1 MNIRQFGQLC
11 KAIAGGQ
18 DATALWHGAGSE
30 GAAMVQMARD
40 QRVLPLLAVAIGQN
54 RRQGGVVPSV
64 QTPLQHVTK
73 NLRIKGQLLEI
84 DRCLQGSDCGAI
96 LIKGAVR
103 LFDGVYPNIGMR
115 HLADIDILVPDQKF
129 GLALVKMGYRP
140 ADANCQ
146 DTYDAT
152 GRPVL
157 PHGAHHLTPVIR
169 LDDPVTIEPH
179 LLATAA
185 RYRKLLPTDLTST
198 AVVVP
203 GCKNLRQLSGKN
215 DLIVNLIHT
224 LLHDRDTLDGG
235 LLLRGLVECE
245 LMFARLAAEDQ
256 AAVARHFAD
265 CGAAKLWT
273 AWRALS
279 DWLFGGDD
287 KALWR
292 SVSGYLLISEFR
304 LRARG
309 YRMVFVISVLHRIK
323 ALAQVRYWTSGTVV
337 GHARRYGQLG
347 FWARISDRFRRA
359 YKG

>member
-1 MNIRQFGQLC
+1 M
-11 KAIAGGQ
+11 
-18 DATALWHGAGSE
+18 
-30 GAAMVQMARD
+30 
-40 QRVLPLLAVAIGQN
+40 
-54 RRQGGVVPSV
+54 
-64 QTPLQHVTK
+64 
-73 NLRIKGQLLEI
+73 
-84 DRCLQGSDCGAI
+84 
-96 LIKGAVR
+96 R

-115 HLADIDILVPDQKF
+115 HLADIDILVPDQQF
-129 GLALVKMGYRP
+129 GLAMAKMGYRP

-146 DTYDAT
+146 DTYDAM

-157 PHGAHHLTPVIR
+157 PHGAHHLTPVNR
-169 LDDPVTIEPH
+169 PDDPVTIEPL

-185 RYRKLLPTDLTST
+185 RYRNMLPPDLTSS

-203 GCKNLRQLSGKN
+203 GCKNLRQPSRKN
-215 DLIVNLIHT
+215 DLIVNLLHT

-309 YRMVFVISVLHRIK
+309 YRMVFVISVLHRSPPIERT
-323 ALAQVRYWTSGTVV
+323 LS
-337 GHARRYGQLG
+337 RYGRFDRKRSRRLTDKTNVRLLADQTDALLG
-347 FWARISDRFRRA
+347 RGSPACQSVAGLPCACERA
-359 YKG
+359 NSRHALHQRVRLGAQ

>member
-11 KAIAGGQ
+11 KAIAGGH
-18 DATALWHGAGSE
+18 DATALWHTAGADGT
-30 GAAMVQMARD
+30 ALVQMARD
-40 QRVLPLLAVAIGQN
+40 QRVLPLLAVGIRQN
-54 RRQGGVVPSV
+54 RLSGAGMPTV

-84 DRCLQGSDCGAI
+84 DRCLQDSDCGAI

-115 HLADIDILVPDQKF
+115 HMADVDILVPDQKF
-129 GLALVKMGYRP
+129 GLALAKIGYRP
-140 ADANCQ
+140 ADADWQ
-146 DTYDAT
+146 DEHDGT

-157 PHGAHHLTPVIR
+157 QHGAHHLTPVIR
-169 LDDPVTIEPH
+169 PQDAVTIEPH

-185 RYRKLLPTDLTST
+185 RYRNLLPSDLSST
-198 AVVVP
+198 ALLVP
-203 GCKNLRQLSGKN
+203 GCENLRQPSRKN
-215 DLIVNLIHT
+215 DLIINLIHT

-245 LMFARLAAEDQ
+245 LMFSRLEPEDQ
-256 AAVARHFAD
+256 ATVARHFAD

-273 AWRALS
+273 AWRALA
-279 DWLFGGDD
+279 DWLFEGDD
-287 KALWR
+287 KAQWR
-292 SVSGYLLISEFR
+292 SVSGYLLIAEFR
-304 LRARG
+304 LRACG

-323 ALAQVRYWTSGTVV
+323 ALAHFRYWTSGTVV
-337 GHARRYGQLG
+337 SHARRYGQPD